1 MPPGT
6 QPPVKLGKVRNA
18 QPSSLR
24 TRSVI
29 VYSAMGFG
37 DAPLTRWHCTTL
49 RTRLLRLPSYSWA
62 SRMSSAATGSLLP
75 RRQAPVAPPSTHR
88 RRRRCVDSFPPNRP
102 TTVTSP
108 SILGHSTAPSSWPA
122 WVGNRCAAGL
132 EPRVRGARHSPPQD
146 RQPLPVEGAQPRY
159 LQLYFYHRERETRAS
174 LFDDLQPEVIR
185 QLQNML
191 HQSNAYVRGLRS
203 AMDMLP
209 PGDRWDIKIV
219 INAQRRPANEHER
232 RQPSGNRRS
241 SATNAERAARC
252 QGYRAATSRRPSR
265 ADQ

>member
-1 MPPGT
+1 MTLHEREPREQPTLTKSGGGDCNRTPPATPRPFSGRRRQSDSSVGSSKPLSKQPSASGSQRLSANGDRRKMPPGT
-6 QPPVKLGKVRNA
+6 QPPVKLGKVKNA
-18 QPSSLR
+18 LPSSLQ

-29 VYSAMGFG
+29 AYSAMGFG

-122 WVGNRCAAGL
+122 WVGSGCAAGL

-159 LQLYFYHRERETRAS
+159 LQLYFYHRQRGDA
-174 LFDDLQPEVIR
+174 R
-185 QLQNML
+185 QLI
-191 HQSNAYVRGLRS
+191 R
-203 AMDMLP
+203 
-209 PGDRWDIKIV
+209 
-219 INAQRRPANEHER
+219 
-232 RQPSGNRRS
+232 
-241 SATNAERAARC
+241 
-252 QGYRAATSRRPSR
+252 
-265 ADQ
+265 